1 MIKQGFTTSARK
13 HLKEKKPK
21 PSKYKVRPNGYGNR
35 KTHNKFNQSEE
46 VTVAKD
52 ECSDEFHLS
61 AIEYLNSMNECT
73 ILVQD
78 LFNAVVR
85 NDSYGPRRFKSKLLE
100 HHGDK
105 IHIVNDGKNPSL
117 VILRKKR
124 RQGDISVPF

>member
-52 ECSDEFHLS
+52 ECSDEFLLS
-61 AIEYLNSMNECT
+61 AMT
-73 ILVQD
+73 GHD
-78 LFNAVVR
+78 LIPNLRDGHDVDLDKEFGWR
-85 NDSYGPRRFKSKLLE
+85 GTKFK
-100 HHGDK
+100 
-105 IHIVNDGKNPSL
+105 
-117 VILRKKR
+117 
-124 RQGDISVPF
+124 